1 MSRGTLLVSLL
12 WHRTKPWPT
21 MIAAVAMVVVSLSA
35 ICVNAQDRPASPLPL
50 DTNHNQTGVPAPQLM
65 PSASQRQQAFSA
77 FGNLPLAFI
86 ENRGQI
92 DSRVRY
98 YAQRGSFGVY
108 FTPDQVVFSLE
119 NPASA
124 SAQQKHASSGQMRV
138 VPAALDTRE
147 IQPSQKANLG
157 LRFLGTSGRTM
168 LNAEDQAPGEMNYF
182 RGNDPA
188 HWQTGVPQ
196 YSQVVYRELWRGID
210 LKVHDQAKA
219 LKYEFHLR
227 PGAQASNIRLAYS
240 GASNIKID
248 DSGALLV
255 ESSGGVL
262 RDARPVAY
270 QEIAGK
276 RVPVESHYVLNN
288 ETGEYGFVVAN
299 YDPAYELVIDPS
311 VAYSTFL
318 GGTSHEIGSGIAVD
332 SSGNTYIVGITQSPD
347 FPATAGAFRRTG
359 AAGNVSDVFVAKL
372 NSTGSALVYATF
384 IGGSDFD
391 FGRAIAI
398 DAAGNAYITGQ
409 TKSANYPTTK
419 GAFDTVFNVPGNCPR
434 CSIDNYNAFVTK
446 LNATGSALVYSTFL
460 GGGQDLDD
468 ALGIAVDASGDA
480 YVTGETASS
489 DFPTT
494 RGAFQTVKAGS
505 DNAYVTKFNPTGSA
519 LVYST
524 FIGGSQV
531 DFGVR
536 IAVDASNNAYVI
548 GDTSSPNFPTTAGA
562 FDTSSNGSFDVFA
575 LKLNAAGSSLIYST
589 FLGGSGM
596 DSAGGLA
603 IDSGGN
609 AYISGGTGSS
619 DFPITPGAFQ
629 TVATDP
635 TNGDAFV
642 TKLNPTGSALVYS
655 TFIGSGGSNGLALT
669 SAGNV
674 WITGATASATFPVTS
689 DAFQPAE
696 DGTST
701 DGFVTELN
709 ATGSALI
716 YSTYLGGSNTDYGT
730 DVKLDSSGNVY
741 ITGETISADF
751 PTTAGAFDRT
761 FKGNPS
767 IFWGDAFITKFTV
780 P

>member
-1 MSRGTLLVSLL
+1 
-12 WHRTKPWPT
+12 
-21 MIAAVAMVVVSLSA
+21 MIAAMAMIVVGLSA
-35 ICVNAQDRPASPLPL
+35 TCVNAQNRPASPLPL
-50 DTNHNQTGVPAPQLM
+50 DTNQNQTGVPAPQ
-65 PSASQRQQAFSA
+65 SVASENQRQQAFSA
-77 FGNLPLAFI
+77 FGNLPLSFI
-86 ENRGQI
+86 ENHGQI
-92 DSRVRY
+92 DHRVRY
-98 YAQRGSFGVY
+98 YAQRGNFGVY
-108 FTPDQVVFSLE
+108 FTADQVVFSLE
-119 NPASA
+119 KPPSAPRLQQHAASNLR
-124 SAQQKHASSGQMRV
+124 M
-138 VPAALDTRE
+138 VPTALDTQQSR
-147 IQPSQKANLG
+147 PSQKAALN
-157 LRFLGTSGRTM
+157 LRFLGATANSV
-168 LNAEDQAPGEMNYF
+168 LSAEDRAPGEINYF

-196 YSQVVYRELWRGID
+196 YSQVVYRELWPGVD
-210 LKVHDQAKA
+210 LKVQDHEKT

-227 PGAQASNIRLAYS
+227 PGAQVSNIRLAYS
-240 GASNIKID
+240 GASSVKLD
-248 DSGALLV
+248 GSGTLLV
-255 ESSGGVL
+255 ESNTGLL
-262 RDARPVAY
+262 RDAAPVAY

-276 RVPVESHYVLNN
+276 HVPVESRYVLNN
-288 ETGEYGFVVAN
+288 TTGEYGFAVAN
-299 YDPAYELVIDPS
+299 YNPAYELIIDPS

-332 SSGNTYIVGITQSPD
+332 SAGNTFIVGITQSPD

-372 NSTGSALVYATF
+372 NSTGSALIYATF

-398 DAAGNAYITGQ
+398 DSAGNAYIAGQ

-419 GAFDTVFNVPGNCPR
+419 GAFDTVFKVPGNCPR
-434 CSIDNYNAFVTK
+434 CNVDNYNAFVTK

-531 DFGVR
+531 DFAVR
-536 IAVDASNNAYVI
+536 IAVDASNNAYVT

-562 FDTSSNGSFDVFA
+562 FDTVSNGSFDVFA
-575 LKLNAAGSSLIYST
+575 LKLNAAGSGLIYST
-589 FLGGSGM
+589 FLGGSGS
-596 DSAGGLA
+596 DGAGGLT
-603 IDSGGN
+603 IDSSGN

-619 DFPITPGAFQ
+619 DFPVTPGAFQ

-635 TNGDAFV
+635 VNGDSFV

-655 TFIGSGGSNGLALT
+655 TYLGSGGANGIALT
-669 SAGNV
+669 AAGNV
-674 WITGATASATFPVTS
+674 WITGATASATFPVTA
-689 DAFQPAE
+689 DAFQSTE
-696 DGTST
+696 GGTST

-716 YSTYLGGSNTDYGT
+716 YSTYLGGANTDYGT
-730 DVKLDSSGNVY
+730 DLKLDSAGNVY
-741 ITGETISADF
+741 ITGETISSDF

-761 FKGNPS
+761 FKGNPG